1 VHTGRL
7 FEILYYLQ
15 AHGSATARQLAQR
28 FEVSERTIRRD
39 IDALSAAGVP
49 VYTRPGRTGGVALL
63 EGYRLDTALLSEAEQ
78 TEVLAGLRGMAG
90 LGGES
95 AATALGKLSGA
106 LAHPG
111 DWLEVDFLPWGLE
124 AAQKPLFQTLKAAI
138 LGRRRLAF
146 TYFGASGEK
155 TQRVAEPAKLCYK
168 SSAWYLQAF
177 CLARGEWRTFKLCR
191 MLGARMLEQGFEPGA
206 HGAPPPLDSEEEPPC
221 MLQMEL
227 MFLPCAAHRVYDLF
241 CPQDVTPLPDGRFF
255 VSARWPRGGF
265 LVSMLLSFG
274 PSVAVLGPPEL
285 QKAVADEALHILQLY
300 RQGTPAEKP

>member
-1 VHTGRL
+1 MHTGRL

-15 AHGSATARQLAQR
+15 AHGSATVRQLAQR

-155 TQRVAEPAKLCYK
+155 R
-168 SSAWYLQAF
+168 SAWPSLPNCAIKA
-177 CLARGEWRTFKLCR
+177 ARGICR
-191 MLGARMLEQGFEPGA
+191 PFALRAASGARLNCA
-206 HGAPPPLDSEEEPPC
+206 VCWAPACWNRASSP
-221 MLQMEL
+221 
-227 MFLPCAAHRVYDLF
+227 
-241 CPQDVTPLPDGRFF
+241 
-255 VSARWPRGGF
+255 ARTARRRRLTVRKSRHVCCRW
-265 LVSMLLSFG
+265 S
-274 PSVAVLGPPEL
+274 
-285 QKAVADEALHILQLY
+285 
-300 RQGTPAEKP
+300 

>member
-1 VHTGRL
+1 MHTGRL

-124 AAQKPLFQTLKAAI
+124 AAQKPLFQT
-138 LGRRRLAF
+138 
-146 TYFGASGEK
+146 
-155 TQRVAEPAKLCYK
+155 
-168 SSAWYLQAF
+168 
-177 CLARGEWRTFKLCR
+177 FKLCR

>member
-1 VHTGRL
+1 MHTGRL
-7 FEILYYLQ
+7 FKILYYLQ

-111 DWLEVDFLPWGLE
+111 DWLGW
-124 AAQKPLFQTLKAAI
+124 I
-138 LGRRRLAF
+138 
-146 TYFGASGEK
+146 
-155 TQRVAEPAKLCYK
+155 
-168 SSAWYLQAF
+168 F
-177 CLARGEWRTFKLCR
+177 C
-191 MLGARMLEQGFEPGA
+191 PGA
-206 HGAPPPLDSEEEPPC
+206 WRLRKSPYSK
-221 MLQMEL
+221 
-227 MFLPCAAHRVYDLF
+227 R
-241 CPQDVTPLPDGRFF
+241 
-255 VSARWPRGGF
+255 
-265 LVSMLLSFG
+265 
-274 PSVAVLGPPEL
+274 
-285 QKAVADEALHILQLY
+285 
-300 RQGTPAEKP
+300 

>member
-1 VHTGRL
+1 MHTGRL

-15 AHGSATARQLAQR
+15 AHGGATARELARR

-49 VYTRPGRTGGVALL
+49 VYARPGRTGGVALL

-78 TEVLAGLRGMAG
+78 TEVLAGLRGIAV
-90 LGGES
+90 LGGAF
-95 AATALGKLSGA
+95 AAK
-106 LAHPG
+106 HRY
-111 DWLEVDFLPWGLE
+111 
-124 AAQKPLFQTLKAAI
+124 AAQEPLFQTLKAAI

-146 TYFGASGEK
+146 TYFGASGER
-155 TQRVAEPAKLCYK
+155 TQRTAEPAKLCYK

-206 HGAPPPLDSEEEPPC
+206 HGAPPPLCSGEEPPC

-227 MFLPCAAHRVYDLF
+227 VFLPGAAHRVYDLF
-241 CPQDVTPLPDGRFF
+241 CPEDVTRLPDGRFF
-255 VSARWPRGGF
+255 VSARWPSGGF
-265 LVSMLLSFG
+265 LVSMLLGFG
-274 PSVAVLGPPEL
+274 SSVAVLNPPEL
-285 QKAVADEALHILQLY
+285 QKAVADEAARILHLY
-300 RQGTPAEKP
+300 RQGVPTEKP

>member
-1 VHTGRL
+1 MHTGRL

-146 TYFGASGEK
+146 TYFGASGGK
-155 TQRVAEPAKLCYK
+155 NA
-168 SSAWYLQAF
+168 
-177 CLARGEWRTFKLCR
+177 ARGRACQT
-191 MLGARMLEQGFEPGA
+191 
-206 HGAPPPLDSEEEPPC
+206 
-221 MLQMEL
+221 
-227 MFLPCAAHRVYDLF
+227 
-241 CPQDVTPLPDGRFF
+241 
-255 VSARWPRGGF
+255 
-265 LVSMLLSFG
+265 
-274 PSVAVLGPPEL
+274 VL
-285 QKAVADEALHILQLY
+285 
-300 RQGTPAEKP
+300 

>member
-1 VHTGRL
+1 MHTGRL

-15 AHGSATARQLAQR
+15 AHGGATARELARR

-49 VYTRPGRTGGVALL
+49 VYARPGRTGGVALL

-78 TEVLAGLRGMAG
+78 TEVLAGLRGIAV
-90 LGGES
+90 LGSES
-95 AATALGKLSGA
+95 AATALNKLSGA

-124 AAQKPLFQTLKAAI
+124 AAQEPLFQTLKAAI
-138 LGRRRLAF
+138 LSRRRLAF
-146 TYFGASGEK
+146 TYFSANGER
-155 TQRVAEPAKLCYK
+155 TQRTTEPAKLCYK

-191 MLGARMLEQGFEPGA
+191 MLGARVLEKGFAPGA
-206 HGAPPPLDSEEEPPC
+206 HGAPPPLCSGEEPPC

-227 MFLPCAAHRVYDLF
+227 MFLPDAAHRVYDLF
-241 CPQDVTPLPDGRFF
+241 CPEDVTRLPDGRFF
-255 VSARWPRGGF
+255 VSARWPSGGF
-265 LVSMLLSFG
+265 PASMLLGFG
-274 PSVAVLGPPEL
+274 SSVAVLNPPEL
-285 QKAVADEALHILQLY
+285 QKAVADEAARILQLY
-300 RQGTPAEKP
+300 RQGVPVEKP